1 MADPAAAG
9 AAAPDASAPKRT
21 PAAGPPGHV
30 AGVARGGAANLV
42 GAVVYGASGF
52 VLLVV
57 LNRVLGVRD
66 AGVVVVAIAIF
77 NILTVIGGLGTS
89 TGLVR
94 TIARLRA
101 TGHPE
106 EVPAMVRV
114 ALVPVAV
121 VSLAATAGLWAAA
134 PWLAEL
140 FADGP
145 RVDEV
150 ASVLRA
156 MAPFVPFATMHTVV
170 VQATRGFD
178 TMVPQ
183 VVIEKIGRSLATPIL
198 AGTAAVLGAGPRGV
212 GVAWAAS
219 NVVALVLSWRA
230 LSSRVRA
237 AVAAA
242 ERPAA
247 PITRQARKEFWAFTG
262 PRGVAQAAIVAV
274 NWFDTILVGA
284 ILSTSAAAIYASGT
298 RYLLPGIFAA
308 DALVQV
314 TSPRLSGLLSTGRK
328 AEASEL
334 VQAVGGWQVA
344 VMWPTYL
351 LIALFPTPLL
361 RLFGPEVVAARGALV
376 ALAVAMLVTS
386 PLGPSGAVILM
397 AGRSRQAMF
406 NTLIVLTVNIVGNL
420 LFTERYG
427 ITAAGVVWGVTILTT
442 EGLTGWQ
449 ANLSLGVR
457 TIGRPALTA
466 IAVSAAT
473 VGVVGAGCRLLL
485 GDDLLG
491 LLVAG
496 TLGGTSYLVGLRIF
510 RSSMHLDAWWSG
522 IRGRSVTVA
531 APAAG
536 PARGTP

>member
-1 MADPAAAG
+1 MTDEPAAVRAAPPAG
-9 AAAPDASAPKRT
+9 APPSAQ
-21 PAAGPPGHV
+21 V

-57 LNRVLGVRD
+57 LNRALGIRD

-77 NILTVIGGLGTS
+77 NILTVISGLGTT

-101 TGHPE
+101 TGRPE
-106 EVPAMVRV
+106 DVPVMVRV
-114 ALVPVAV
+114 ALVPVGL
-121 VSLAATAGLWAAA
+121 VSLVSATALWVAA

-150 ASVLRA
+150 AGVLRA

-198 AGTAAVLGAGPRGV
+198 AGGAAALGAGPRGV
-212 GVAWAAS
+212 GMAWAAS
-219 NVVALVLSWRA
+219 NVVALVLSTRA
-230 LSSRVRA
+230 LTVRVRA

-242 ERPAA
+242 DRPPT
-247 PITRQARKEFWAFTG
+247 PITRQTRREFWSFTG

-314 TSPRLSGLLSTGRK
+314 ISPRLSALLATDRK

-361 RLFGPEVVAARGALV
+361 RVFGPEVVAARGALV
-376 ALAVAMLVTS
+376 WLAIAMLVTS

-397 AGRSRQAMF
+397 AGRSRQAMY

-420 LFTERYG
+420 IFVPRYG
-427 ITAAGVVWGVTILTT
+427 ITAAGLVWAVTILTT
-442 EGLTGWQ
+442 ESLTGWQ
-449 ANLSLGVR
+449 ANRSVGVR

-473 VGVVGAGCRLLL
+473 VGLVGLVSRLVL
-485 GDDLLG
+485 GDDLVG

-496 TLGGTSYLVGLRIF
+496 SLGGTLYLVGLRTF
-510 RSSMHLDAWWSG
+510 RASMHLDAWWSG
-522 IRGRSVTVA
+522 IRGRSGTVA
-531 APAAG
+531 AAAS

>member
-1 MADPAAAG
+1 
-9 AAAPDASAPKRT
+9 
-21 PAAGPPGHV
+21 
-30 AGVARGGAANLV
+30 
-42 GAVVYGASGF
+42 
-52 VLLVV
+52 
-57 LNRVLGVRD
+57 
-66 AGVVVVAIAIF
+66 
-77 NILTVIGGLGTS
+77 
-89 TGLVR
+89 
-94 TIARLRA
+94 
-101 TGHPE
+101 
-106 EVPAMVRV
+106 MVRV
-114 ALVPVAV
+114 ALVPVGI
-121 VSLAATAGLWAAA
+121 VSLAFAAGLWLAA

-140 FADGP
+140 FADGA

-150 ASVLRA
+150 AGVLRA
-156 MAPFVPFATMHTVV
+156 MAPFVPFATLHTVV

-183 VVIEKIGRSLATPIL
+183 VMIEKIGRSLATPIL
-198 AGTAAVLGAGPRGV
+198 AGGAAALGAGPRGV

-219 NVVALVLSWRA
+219 NVFALVLSTRA
-230 LSSRVRA
+230 LTTRVRA
-237 AVAAA
+237 AVASA
-242 ERPAA
+242 EHP
-247 PITRQARKEFWAFTG
+247 PTPVTRQARREFWSFTG

-314 TSPRLSGLLSTGRK
+314 TSPRLSAMLATDRK
-328 AEASEL
+328 AAASEL
-334 VQAVGGWQVA
+334 VQAVAGWQVV

-361 RLFGPEVVAARGALV
+361 RVFGPEVVEARGALV

-406 NTLIVLTVNIVGNL
+406 NTLVVLTVNIAGNL
-420 LFTERYG
+420 LFLERYG

-442 EGLTGWQ
+442 EALTGWQ
-449 ANLSLGVR
+449 ANFSVGVR
-457 TIGRPALTA
+457 TLGRPALTA

-473 VGVVGAGCRLLL
+473 VGVVGLASRLVL
-485 GDDLLG
+485 GDDLVG
-491 LLVAG
+491 LVVAG
-496 TLGGTSYLVGLRIF
+496 SLGGTLYLVGLRAF
-510 RSSMHLDAWWSG
+510 RASIHLDAWWSG
-522 IRGRSVTVA
+522 IRGRSVPVA
-531 APAAG
+531 ATAAS